1 MISNVMLVCRE
12 AKHPKIVEVIECIT
26 IQNQLAIVMEFM
38 AGGNLKVFLGKGKR
52 GQGKEFTL
60 RFIEDIGSAVEHLH
74 SRGITHRDIK
84 PENILFT
91 RNFEM
96 RLADFGFAAPVAG
109 RDGSGL
115 LETRIGTP
123 AYVSPEMH

>member
-12 AKHPKIVEVIECIT
+12 ARHPKIVEVIECIT

-74 SRGITHRDIK
+74 SQGFTHRDIK
-84 PENILFT
+84 PENIFVSKSSFGLYILKGLF
-91 RNFEM
+91 
-96 RLADFGFAAPVAG
+96 L
-109 RDGSGL
+109 GL
-115 LETRIGTP
+115 FISLLFKYIISTKFSTTWGT
-123 AYVSPEMH
+123 